1 MSVRLGALATLEAK
15 PGKGDELA
23 SFLEKARALAV
34 TEEGTVTWYAFKI
47 SDTSYGVFD
56 TFETSDGLQA
66 HIGGEILRALL
77 RWHPDRTRHRA
88 ERRHCAPG
96 TGLRRARAVTPG
108 ACSGVAH
115 ERAGPGAGGGQAHR
129 LNRP

>member
-1 MSVRLGALATLEAK
+1 
-15 PGKGDELA
+15 
-23 SFLEKARALAV
+23 V

-129 LNRP
+129 LNRPWPRAPCGYERTGTGLAPAPPVQESRARALR